1 MTPLWREVDETW
13 HSVALVFQIM
23 VNYFNQVE
31 ILLHRLPLLS
41 EIVVHDHNTTAPG
54 LDWADG
60 ISTEQSHREQNR
72 HYYLPFEKGR
82 KGTLSSLT
90 CFVISLHPSTLHNP
104 LMPSPTSAVRR
115 TSFTRVETVDFDGSW
130 KAGDCR
136 SPRWPTRPPYSRHAA
151 SNPVLGRQP
160 DTFKSQVS

>member
-1 MTPLWREVDETW
+1 MRRGILW
-13 HSVALVFQIM
+13 HSCSRSWLIISIRWKSCSIVCLFCLRLWSMTIM
-23 VNYFNQVE
+23 PPQ
-31 ILLHRLPLLS
+31 
-41 EIVVHDHNTTAPG
+41 TG